1 MTSGTS
7 SSSPT
12 GMRARLRA
20 AVAHFAVST
29 TRGRYLYLSLTFIA
43 FLAFAAW
50 VGKLQVNQAVTHGVA
65 HSGERQQVRRELDA
79 VTDHIWNTETM
90 LQGYLLVPSPD
101 KRARVEELLDD
112 AERKAVALSGYA
124 VITDKQAMSDHVR
137 LLREQL
143 ATLAREARRV
153 MVIRADPEQLYPSM
167 PVMLGRMLPTYNT
180 VYADATLAMEGAE
193 TERGDPRQVEVFQ
206 LFAEARHSW
215 AMMVNAFRVWVANRF
230 GIFGVTPEA
239 GMRAQAHN
247 LALYSERLDAQLNRL
262 AALEQQGRLGLQQ
275 SESLASMRAG
285 YRTWLED
292 YRRVAAIYTSE
303 RWRSDVP
310 IVRDSVLPLFTRLWE
325 TVRTI
330 DAELDAFS
338 AEDMSILVRASD
350 SVSGSMWL
358 LVVIG
363 AVITAIGSLLFE
375 VTLLRPIARVASALK
390 AEAHGQG
397 GVALPTARTQETR
410 DLVEAFAHMRQ
421 QVNSRQLR
429 LAAILDNAAEGI
441 ITFVA
446 DGTVEEFNQ
455 AAERLFGYS
464 EAETVGR
471 NISLL
476 LVPGDGTDPAEYAG
490 RFLSHDLPAL
500 IGHEGEVTGRHRD
513 GTVFPL
519 ALKVSAMTLESRT
532 LYTALVADISERKA
546 MMDHLKKMAEHD
558 GLTGLHNR
566 SYFQDEL
573 ERTIEFVKRGVSG
586 PSALLYIDLDNFKY
600 VNDTRGHAAGDR
612 LLIDVAQILNRRAR
626 KTDLVARFG
635 GDEFTILLSTT
646 GPEAAMQTAESYRK
660 RIASYVFKQGGD
672 HVDIGCSVGVALISE
687 DAASAAKILSQADLA
702 CHLAKRGGRNR
713 VHLFRP
719 GDAES
724 VASMTLDMGWSRR
737 IKEAIEQSRFAI
749 AQQPQV
755 DTRTRQIE
763 SCEVL
768 IRMRDTNNEIIMPG
782 GFLPS
787 AERFGLANELD
798 RWMIVHAIA
807 ALAEQRRHT
816 PDVRYAINLSGQSLA
831 DLTLCDL
838 IQSELERAAI
848 PPTALTFEITETAAI
863 ADMALAQTFLQRL
876 RAIGCRTALDDFG
889 SGMSSFAYLRDLPV
903 DVVKID
909 GRFVKHLAHNAVDQ
923 AMVKAMNEIAHAL
936 GKKTVAEFVE
946 DEESFALLASFGVDY
961 AQGYHLGRPEIV
973 WPSATATDL
982 ADTASPVPRSGVSG

>member
-1 MTSGTS
+1 
-7 SSSPT
+7 
-12 GMRARLRA
+12 
-20 AVAHFAVST
+20 
-29 TRGRYLYLSLTFIA
+29 
-43 FLAFAAW
+43 
-50 VGKLQVNQAVTHGVA
+50 
-65 HSGERQQVRRELDA
+65 
-79 VTDHIWNTETM
+79 M
-90 LQGYLLVPSPD
+90 LQSYLLVPSPD
-101 KRARVEELLDD
+101 KRASVEDLLNGAD
-112 AERKAVALSGYA
+112 RKAVALSGHA
-124 VITDKQAMSDHVR
+124 WIRNKDTIGARIRS
-137 LLREQL
+137 LREQL
-143 ATLAREARRV
+143 ETLANEARRV
-153 MVIRADPEQLYPSM
+153 MAIRTDPEQLYPSM
-167 PVMLGRMLPTYNT
+167 PLMLGRMLPTYNT
-180 VYADATLAMEGAE
+180 VYAAATLAMEEAE
-193 TERGDPRQVEVFQ
+193 TEHNDPRQVEIHQ

-230 GIFGVTPEA
+230 GIFGVEPEA

-247 LALYSERLDAQLNRL
+247 LALYSERLDAQLKRL
-262 AALEQQGRLGLQQ
+262 AVLEQQDRLGLQQ
-275 SESLASMRAG
+275 KQSLASMRAG
-285 YRTWLED
+285 YRTWLDD

-330 DAELDAFS
+330 EADLDAFS
-338 AEDMSILVRASD
+338 AEDMSVLVRASD

-358 LVVIG
+358 LVIIG

-375 VTLLRPIARVASALK
+375 YTLLRPIARVASALK
-390 AEAHGQG
+390 AEAHGEG
-397 GVALPTARTQETR
+397 GVALPTARTHETR
-410 DLVEAFAHMRQ
+410 DLIEAFAHMRQ

-429 LAAILDNAAEGI
+429 LATILDNAAEGI
-441 ITFVA
+441 ITFGE
-446 DGTVEEFNQ
+446 DGSIEEFNQ

-471 NISLL
+471 NIGLL
-476 LVPGDGTDPAEYAG
+476 LVPGDGTDPTEYAR

-500 IGHEGEVTGRHRD
+500 VGHEGEVTGRHRD
-513 GTVFPL
+513 GAIFPL
-519 ALKVSAMTLESRT
+519 ALKVSAMTLDGRK

-573 ERTIEFVKRGVSG
+573 ERALEFVKRGVGG

-612 LLIDVAQILNRRAR
+612 LLMDVAQILNKRAR

-646 GPEAAMQTAESYRK
+646 GPEAALQTAESYRE
-660 RIASYVFKQGGD
+660 RLASYVFKPGGER
-672 HVDIGCSVGVALISE
+672 VAIGCSVGVALISE
-687 DAASAAKILSQADLA
+687 DAASSAAEIMSQADLA

-719 GDAES
+719 GDAEK
-724 VASMTLDMGWSRR
+724 VATMTLDMGWSRR

-755 DTRTRQIE
+755 DTRTRQVE
-763 SCEVL
+763 SYEVL

-782 GFLPS
+782 GFLAS
-787 AERFGLANELD
+787 AERFGLAVDLD

-816 PDVRYAINLSGQSLA
+816 PDIRYAINLSGQSLA
-831 DLTLCDL
+831 DLKLCDL
-838 IQSELERAAI
+838 VQSELERAAI

-863 ADMALAQTFLQRL
+863 ADMTLAQTFLQRL

-909 GRFVKHLAHNAVDQ
+909 GRFVKHLAHNTVDQ

-946 DEESFALLASFGVDY
+946 DEESLTLLANFGVDY
-961 AQGYHLGRPEIV
+961 AQGYHLGRPELV
-973 WPSATATDL
+973 WPSPTVTDR
-982 ADTASPVPRSGVSG
+982 ADTASPIPRSGVSG